1 MKKIERSC
9 KKKQKFPKKSKQIAA
24 LLLTGTLFTNFM
36 TTTSFAITNSN
47 KTTLAAS
54 TTQPTTTNQK
64 EVNLKDPSP
73 AYYWGAS
80 SPKNYPADNFTLHFS
95 ASSDFEQGDYF
106 LSTYAND
113 NVKTSI
119 DGQPIATTNENS
131 TDRYATSILE
141 NIQEGDHLIEND
153 YTKLK
158 GSDASVFSIIAPFS
172 SWVAYYYNNTT
183 FTGSPFARQMVTPTT
198 EHLLLRAQNGADSPV
213 PGVINKTN
221 YGVKYLTYA
230 RLTKGK
236 YKLSYKSGEG
246 IKVYIDGKQVVA
258 KWTDGKKAKT
268 DILIDITD
276 QNIGNQSTTNQS
288 TTNQNA
294 TNQNTANQN
303 TAIQTQ
309 QDIHKI
315 EIRTYNRKSPQDLF
329 FTFTPYV
336 KTTPDMIKT
345 IVLDPGHGG
354 KDTGA
359 IGVGKI
365 REKDIV
371 LDVGKRTEALFKDF
385 TPFKVFLTRSTD
397 VFIPL
402 DQRPAFAINKK
413 ADAFVSIHANSGSAS
428 ASGIETYYYGVKT
441 AQSFALPPNFKG
453 SSLSGGTKSGGT
465 GLSNN
470 SSLLSSRKN
479 PYVSDSL
486 LLGQLIQ
493 YRLTAAFGLQDRG
506 VKSQSLAVIREN
518 NLPAVLTELGFVT
531 NKKDAEMLSSPYW
544 RQQAAEA
551 IYMGLLDFLETQGVD
566 TTDYKLYN

>member
-1 MKKIERSC
+1 MQIERPS
-9 KKKQKFPKKSKQIAA
+9 KNRQQILKKSKQIAA
-24 LLLTGTLFTNFM
+24 FLLTGTLFTNFM
-36 TTTSFAITNSN
+36 TPTSNAITSSLK
-47 KTTLAAS
+47 KTTLTSA
-54 TTQPTTTNQK
+54 TTQPMTTNQQ

-95 ASSDFEQGDYF
+95 ASNYFDQGDYF
-106 LSTYAND
+106 LSTYAD
-113 NVKTSI
+113 DSVKTFI
-119 DGQPIATTNENS
+119 DGKPIETKNENS
-131 TDRYATSILE
+131 SERYATSILE
-141 NIQEGDHLIEND
+141 NLQEGDHLIEND
-153 YTKLK
+153 YTELI
-158 GSDASVFSIIAPFS
+158 GDASVFSIIAPFS

-183 FTGSPFARQMVTPTT
+183 FTGSPLARQMITPTT
-198 EHLLLRAQNGADSPV
+198 EHLILRAQNGADSPV

-221 YGVKYLTYA
+221 YGVKYLTYS
-230 RLTKGK
+230 RLSAGK
-236 YKLSYKSGEG
+236 YKLSYKAGEG
-246 IKVYIDGKQVVA
+246 IKVYIDGKPVVT
-258 KWTDGKKAKT
+258 KWTDGNKAKT
-268 DILIDITD
+268 DILIDI
-276 QNIGNQSTTNQS
+276 
-288 TTNQNA
+288 
-294 TNQNTANQN
+294 ANQN
-303 TAIQTQ
+303 TAIPSQ

-385 TPFKVFLTRSTD
+385 TPFKVYLTRSTD
-397 VFIPL
+397 IFIPL
-402 DQRPAFAINKK
+402 EQRPAFAIKK
-413 ADAFVSIHANSGSAS
+413 NADAFVSIHANSGNSS

-441 AQSFALPPNFKG
+441 SQSFSLPPNFKG
-453 SSLSGGTKSGGT
+453 NSFSGGGVKNST

-486 LLGQLIQ
+486 LLGQLVQ

-531 NKKDAEMLSSPYW
+531 NKQDAGMLASPYW
-544 RQQAAEA
+544 KQQAAEA
-551 IYMGLLDFLETQGVD
+551 IYMGILDFLETQGID
-566 TTDYKLYN
+566 TESYKLYH

>member
-1 MKKIERSC
+1 MQKIKRSC
-9 KKKQKFPKKSKQIAA
+9 KKKREISKKSKQIVA
-24 LLLTGTLFTNFM
+24 LLLTGTLFTNLM
-36 TTTSFAITNSN
+36 ITTS
-47 KTTLAAS
+47 LAAT

-80 SPKNYPADNFTLHFS
+80 SPKNYPANNFTLHFS
-95 ASSDFEQGDYF
+95 ASSSFDQGDYF

-119 DGQPIATTNENS
+119 DGQPIEAKNENS
-131 TDRYATSILE
+131 TERYATSILE

-153 YTKLK
+153 YTKLT
-158 GSDASVFSIIAPFS
+158 GNDASVFSIIAPFS

-183 FTGSPFARQMVTPTT
+183 FTGSPLSRQMFTPTT
-198 EHLLLRAQNGADSPV
+198 ENLILRAQNGTDSPV

-221 YGVKYLTYA
+221 YGVKYITYA
-230 RLTKGK
+230 RLAKGK

-268 DILIDITD
+268 DILIDIAD
-276 QNIGNQSTTNQS
+276 QNIGNQSNTNQGTANQS
-288 TTNQNA
+288 TTNTSTTNQNT
-294 TNQNTANQN
+294 TNQNTAN
-303 TAIQTQ
+303 QTQ

-315 EIRTYNRKSPQDLF
+315 EVRTYNRKSPQDLF
-329 FTFTPYV
+329 FTFVPYV
-336 KTTPDMIKT
+336 KTTSAMIKT

-402 DQRPAFAINKK
+402 EQRPVFAINKK
-413 ADAFVSIHANSGSAS
+413 ADAFVSIHANSGSTS

-441 AQSFALPPNFKG
+441 SQSFSMSPNFTG
-453 SSLSGGTKSGGT
+453 SSLPGGKNLGVKNSS

-470 SSLLSSRKN
+470 SSLLSSKKN

-493 YRLTAAFGLQDRG
+493 FRLTAALGLQDRG

-531 NKKDAEMLSSPYW
+531 NKQDAEMLASPYW
-544 RQQAAEA
+544 KQKAAEA
-551 IYMGLLDFLETQGVD
+551 IYMGILDFLETQGID
-566 TTDYKLYN
+566 TECYKLYN